1 MISFGFVA
9 GDLSQ
14 SKTLFVVHSILMG
27 VALAVLISSTQTTV
41 SLASQ
46 RYGPALDRVAD
57 RNEKLSPLLSW
68 IGPGTMLSGLTFSW
82 AVGVLFGPVYTSMIE
97 YTEDAGW
104 KIFCHGLGGLCLVAA
119 AGSSFLWREW

>member
-9 GDLSQ
+9 GDSSE
-14 SKTLFVVHSILMG
+14 SKTLFVVHSTMVG
-27 VALAVLISSTQTTV
+27 MALAVLINSTQIAV

-46 RYGPALDRVAD
+46 RYGPALSRAAD

-82 AVGVLFGPVYTSMIE
+82 AVGILIGPVYTSLIE

-104 KIFCHGLGGLCLVAA
+104 AIFCHGLGGLCLVAA
-119 AGSSFLWREW
+119 LGNSFLWRDW